1 MAWVAPGETTLGS
14 DHFQPEERPRRTA
27 FVEGFWI
34 DRTEVTNEAFGMFV
48 RATGYKT
55 VAEREGAG
63 GAVFAPET
71 TTGGGWALSPTASW
85 RDPFGDGKGIAGRG
99 LEPVVLLAHEDAMAY
114 AQWLGRDLPTEAEW
128 ERAARAGG
136 DSEYVWGDEP
146 APGGRRLANHWQ
158 GPFPAA
164 DTGDDGYAGLAPVG
178 CFPANGLGLFD
189 MTGNVWEW
197 TGDLWPE
204 AAAIPGWV
212 PGARVIKGG
221 SWMCAD
227 NYCHRYRPAAR
238 QPGDASLGSVHIG
251 FRTVLRA
258 PGPQA

>member
-1 MAWVAPGETTLGS
+1 
-14 DHFQPEERPRRTA
+14 
-27 FVEGFWI
+27 
-34 DRTEVTNEAFGMFV
+34 
-48 RATGYKT
+48 
-55 VAEREGAG
+55 
-63 GAVFAPET
+63 
-71 TTGGGWALSPTASW
+71 
-85 RDPFGDGKGIAGRG
+85 
-99 LEPVVLLAHEDAMAY
+99 MAY